1 MCQNLVV
8 SVCGDTRLFKSVRKF
23 SGVRTVVTQGCFI
36 MYQNLVVSN
45 LVTQVYHF
53 VYSIS
58 GVCGER
64 SLLSHDCNI
73 SVNIFVVTYLILQ
86 WF

>member
-8 SVCGDTRLFKSVRKF
+8 SVCGDPRLFNSVRKF

-36 MYQNLVVSN
+36 MYQTLVVSDFSN
-45 LVTQVYHF
+45 TIYHF
-53 VYSIS
+53 VYSVS

-64 SLLSHDCNI
+64 SLLLHDCNI